1 MLRLFVGGDVI
12 TVETTGQWF
21 CAYQQRVHG
30 RQSFKSQSS
39 SSEEEEEEVE
49 EEYEN
54 DDSEQEGEAEES
66 EHSDDEGEQKAIN
79 IDLSCMKSLYQ
90 FRSRPTLPYPVSYTH
105 LTLPTMAV
113 V

>member
-49 EEYEN
+49 EEECE
-54 DDSEQEGEAEES
+54 DDQALLLGLDPKEWKVGTGNVTQVQG
-66 EHSDDEGEQKAIN
+66 
-79 IDLSCMKSLYQ
+79 M
-90 FRSRPTLPYPVSYTH
+90 SYRYRECHTG
-105 LTLPTMAV
+105 TGNAT
-113 V
+113 